1 MNFYDFVEEVKKFE
15 GFRSTPYYDAGG
27 TLSIGYGRVSNVS
40 IGEVATKE
48 KEHSWIT
55 NNLRTLSVTVRA
67 KMIKYGYHSITNN
80 QVFAL
85 TSFCYNLGIGK
96 LAQVTNNGKRTLDE
110 VGKKML
116 LYTKCNGKE
125 LNGLVK
131 RRKWESD
138 LFFTDVYTALDLQKK
153 VNEIYVRNNSTKRLA
168 LDGVIGSKSVNAI
181 MDILNTI

>member
-1 MNFYDFVEEVKKFE
+1 MNFYDFVEQVKLFE
-15 GFRSTPYYDAGG
+15 GFRSKAYYDVGG
-27 TLSIGYGRVSNVS
+27 TLTIGYGRTSNVVV
-40 IGEVATKE
+40 GQVTTEE
-48 KEHSWIT
+48 KEHSWLV
-55 NNLRTLSVTVRA
+55 NNLRTLSVSVRS
-67 KMIKYGYHSITNN
+67 KMLSYGYNNITNN

-96 LAQVTNNGKRTLDE
+96 LAQVTNNGKRTLNE
-110 VGKKML
+110 IGKKML

-125 LNGLVK
+125 LDGLVK

-153 VNEIYVRNNSTKRLA
+153 VNEIYARSNSTKRLV

-181 MDILNTI
+181 MDILNII

>member
-1 MNFYDFVEEVKKFE
+1 MNFYDFVEYVKKFE
-15 GFRSTPYYDAGG
+15 GFRSASYYDVGG
-27 TLSIGYGRVSNVS
+27 TLSIGYGRTSNVTV
-40 IGEVATKE
+40 GQVTTEENENA
-48 KEHSWIT
+48 WLT
-55 NNLRTLSVTVRA
+55 NNLRTLSVNVRS
-67 KMIKYGYHSITNN
+67 KMIAYGYHNITTN

-96 LAQVTNNGKRTLDE
+96 LAQVTNNGKRTLEE

-153 VNEIYVRNNSTKRLA
+153 VNEIYARNNSTKRLV

>member
-1 MNFYDFVEEVKKFE
+1 MNFYDFVKEVKKFE
-15 GFRSTPYYDAGG
+15 GFRSEAYLDAGG
-27 TLSIGYGRVSNVS
+27 TPTIGYGRTNGVKL
-40 IGEVATKE
+40 GQ
-48 KEHSWIT
+48 IT
-55 NNLRTLSVTVRA
+55 TEEEEYNWLCMTLKTLSVTVRS
-67 KMIKYGYHSITNN
+67 KMIKYGYYNIANN

-131 RRKWESD
+131 RRKWESN

-153 VNEIYVRNNSTKRLA
+153 VNEIYARNNSTKRLA
-168 LDGVIGSKSVNAI
+168 LDGIIGSKSVNAI

>member
-1 MNFYDFVEEVKKFE
+1 MNFYDFVEQVKLFE
-15 GFRSTPYYDAGG
+15 GFRSNAYYDVGG
-27 TLSIGYGRVSNVS
+27 TLTIGYGRTTNVT
-40 IGEVATKE
+40 IGEVTTKE
-48 KEHSWIT
+48 KENSWIT
-55 NNLRTLSVTVRA
+55 NNLRTLSVTIRA
-67 KMIKYGYHSITNN
+67 RMINYGYHNITSN

-110 VGKKML
+110 IGKKML

-125 LNGLVK
+125 LNGLVA
-131 RRKWESD
+131 RRKWESN

-153 VNEIYVRNNSTKRLA
+153 VNEIYARNNSTKRLV
-168 LDGVIGSKSVNAI
+168 LDGVIGSKSINAI

>member
-1 MNFYDFVEEVKKFE
+1 MNFYDFVEQVKLFE
-15 GFRSTPYYDAGG
+15 RFRSKAYYDAGG
-27 TLSIGYGRVSNVS
+27 TLTIGYGRTSNV
-40 IGEVATKE
+40 VAGQVTTEE
-48 KEHSWIT
+48 KEHSWLV
-55 NNLRTLSVTVRA
+55 NNLRTLSVSVRS
-67 KMIKYGYHSITNN
+67 KMLSYGYNNITNN

-110 VGKKML
+110 IGKKML
-116 LYTKCNGKE
+116 LYTKCKGKE
-125 LNGLVK
+125 LSGLVK

-153 VNEIYVRNNSTKRLA
+153 VNEIYARNNSTKHLV

>member
-1 MNFYDFVEEVKKFE
+1 MNFYDFVEQVKLFE
-15 GFRSTPYYDAGG
+15 GFRSEAYLDVGG
-27 TLSIGYGRVSNVS
+27 VPTIGYGRTTNVKLGQKT
-40 IGEVATKE
+40 IEETE
-48 KEHSWIT
+48 YDWIC
-55 NNLRTLSVTVRA
+55 NNLRTLSVTIRTR
-67 KMIKYGYHSITNN
+67 MINYGYRNITNN

-96 LAQVTNNGKRTLDE
+96 LAQVTNNGKRTLEE

-125 LNGLVK
+125 LKGLVA
-131 RRKWESD
+131 RRKWESN

-153 VNEIYVRNNSTKRLA
+153 VNEIYARNNSTKRLV
-168 LDGVIGSKSVNAI
+168 LDGVIGLKSVNAI

>member
-15 GFRSTPYYDAGG
+15 GFRSEAYYDAGG
-27 TLSIGYGRVSNVS
+27 TLSIGYGRTSNVAV
-40 IGEVATKE
+40 GQVTTKE
-48 KEHSWIT
+48 KENSWIT
-55 NNLRTLSVTVRA
+55 NNLRTLSVNVCS
-67 KMIKYGYHSITNN
+67 KMITYGYHNITTN

-96 LAQVTNNGKRTLDE
+96 LSQVTNNGKRTLEE
-110 VGKKML
+110 VGQKML

-131 RRKWESD
+131 RRKWENE
-138 LFFTDVYTALDLQKK
+138 LFFTDVYSALDLQKK
-153 VNEIYVRNNSTKRLA
+153 VNEILSRNDSDNKLII
-168 LDGVIGSKSVNAI
+168 DGIIGPKSVNAI

>member
-15 GFRSTPYYDAGG
+15 GFRCEAYLDAGG
-27 TLSIGYGRVSNVS
+27 VLTIGYGRTSNVVV
-40 IGEVATKE
+40 GQVTTEE
-48 KEHSWIT
+48 KENSWIT
-55 NNLRTLSVTVRA
+55 NNLRTLSVSVRA
-67 KMIKYGYHSITNN
+67 KMINYGYHNITSN

-96 LAQVTNNGKRTLDE
+96 LAQVTNNGKRPLEE
-110 VGKKML
+110 VGQKML

-125 LNGLVK
+125 LSGLVK

-153 VNEIYVRNNSTKRLA
+153 VNEIYARNNSTKRLV